1 MSHVVFFGV
10 FEVISVDDLGKIRY
24 KNAMTIPDAPTLP
37 QTSST
42 PPSLEQL
49 LAAALAE
56 NERLL
61 KLVDELRQEIVALK
75 QENAALKREN
85 IALRDRL
92 NQNSTN
98 SNQPPSQDS
107 PFGESQKQADSVA
120 REAEERAESKAKKSR
135 PYHKGARQP
144 LLEPDEVI
152 PCLPGPCPSCGCL
165 ECVDLREGESHQW
178 IELRENPVWVVHCR
192 RLVGR

>member
-1 MSHVVFFGV
+1 MFFGV
-10 FEVISVDDLGKIRY
+10 FEVISADDLGKIRY
-24 KNAMTIPDAPTLP
+24 ENAMTIPDAPTLP

-56 NERLL
+56 NGRLL
-61 KLVDELRQEIVALK
+61 KLVDEQRQEIVALK
-75 QENAALKREN
+75 QENAAFKQEIATLTREN

-107 PFGESQKQADSVA
+107 PFEEPQQQADSAA
-120 REAEERAESKAKKSR
+120 RDAEERAESKAKKSR
-135 PYHKGARQP
+135 PSQT
-144 LLEPDEVI
+144 LL
-152 PCLPGPCPSCGCL
+152 L
-165 ECVDLREGESHQW
+165 
-178 IELRENPVWVVHCR
+178 
-192 RLVGR
+192 